1 MPLPQSGTIS
11 LQDIK
16 QEFNDPRTQIGLGD
30 YYRGGSF
37 ITPNNLNVPTA
48 GLISL
53 NNFRGAFRTS
63 SSEDIYNIF
72 RSSNRASNR
81 NLLFSRTSVAQ
92 GFETNTAMA
101 FDSVSSHVYRFANP
115 VTGTLSW
122 PALSDTFKRLS
133 WITVVARNYG
143 FGAGFVSSI
152 VYNGISYPMTLI
164 SSFGLTRGHALS
176 FTQINTGYNPLE
188 GRSITASYSKASSN
202 NENLQELTVFP
213 GKWDLVR
220 QVSVGN
226 GNYSCGGVQ
235 RGDLAFTMRTAF
247 GDAFFPGSG
256 NYSGVAFTEV
266 LRRNSRWYSNS
277 GHRTALVESSGNLF
291 FSNDGAGDT
300 SIFRLSVV

>member
-1 MPLPQSGTIS
+1 MPLPQSGIIS
-11 LQDIK
+11 IQDIK
-16 QEFNDPRTQIGLGD
+16 NEFNDTRTQVALGD
-30 YYRGGSF
+30 YYRGGPF
-37 ITPNNLNVPTA
+37 VTPNNGSVPTG

-53 NNFRGAFRTS
+53 NNFRGAFRTLS
-63 SSEDIYNIF
+63 NEEVYNIF

-92 GFETNTAMA
+92 GFENNTATA
-101 FDSVSSHVYRFANP
+101 FDSVSSHVYRYANP
-115 VTGTLSW
+115 VSGTLTW
-122 PALSDTFKRLS
+122 PALADNFKRLS

-152 VYNGISYPMTLI
+152 VYNGQSYPMTLI

-176 FTQINTGYNPLE
+176 FAQINAGYNPLE

-220 QVSVGN
+220 QVSVGD
-226 GNYSCGGVQ
+226 GNYSCGAVQ
-235 RGDLAFTMRTAF
+235 TGDLAFTMRTAF
-247 GDAFFPGSG
+247 GDGFLPATG

-277 GHRTALVESSGNLF
+277 GHRTALIESNGTLSFANE
-291 FSNDGAGDT
+291 GAGDT